1 MKRRILA
8 SAGKAGKTSENN
20 GTEQKPERLKSS
32 RRKSIPLKPGDF
44 ALTALVMMLVIFGVI
59 MVFSASYYYAISKEG
74 TPYYYLIRDIIWAV
88 VGTAAMMFMA
98 VFDYHKTQKMAIP
111 VLGVVIVL
119 LLLVFTPLGVTI
131 NNATRWIG
139 VGGATIMPG
148 ELAKPACILF
158 VAAWLSHPR
167 HSIRSFVRGVLP
179 PLLVAGVA
187 GVLIAMQPSTTT
199 AATLIIIVFGMMFIA
214 GMSWAYVGGAFGLA
228 IAAFAA
234 LIVTDDSGYR
244 MKRILSFTDPFAD
257 PQGTGYQVVQ
267 SLLAL
272 GSGGLTGV
280 GLGKSMQK
288 TLYLPEPQND
298 FIFSVIGE
306 EFGFVGC
313 VGVLAL
319 MFFIII
325 RCIMAAMDTDSMRER
340 LIAVGVA
347 GMLAFQ
353 TFVNVGVAT
362 GIMPN
367 TGMSL
372 PFVSSGGSSL
382 WTNMAAI
389 GLVLNIKL
397 RNSRTLFEGE
407 YL

>member
-98 VFDYHKTQKMAIP
+98 VVDYHKTQKMAIP

-298 FIFSVIGE
+298 FILAIIGE
-306 EFGFVGC
+306 ELGFIGLLILLIVY
-313 VGVLAL
+313 LL
-319 MFFIII
+319 LIW
-325 RCIMAAMDTDSMRER
+325 RCIH
-340 LIAVGVA
+340 IALNAPDMFGTLLASGITIMLGVQVV
-347 GMLAFQ
+347 L
-353 TFVNVGVAT
+353 NVMIVTSLMPPT
-362 GIMPN
+362 GI
-367 TGMSL
+367 SL
-372 PFVSSGGSSL
+372 PFVSWGGNSL
-382 WTNMAAI
+382 
-389 GLVLNIKL
+389 LVFMGSMGVMLNI
-397 RNSRTLFEGE
+397 SRHSIK
-407 YL
+407 

>member
-228 IAAFAA
+228 VAAFAA

-257 PQGTGYQVVQ
+257 PQGTGRRGPGKEYAED
-267 SLLAL
+267 AL
-272 GSGGLTGV
+272 PSGTAERFYPRHHRGRAGIYRFVNTSHRLSPSDLEMHSYRPQCPGYVRYTPGIGHYNYAGRSGGAQRDDRNISHAADGNFTSFRQLGRKLTAGIYGQHGGNV
-280 GLGKSMQK
+280 KHFK
-288 TLYLPEPQND
+288 TFD
-298 FIFSVIGE
+298 K
-306 EFGFVGC
+306 
-313 VGVLAL
+313 
-319 MFFIII
+319 
-325 RCIMAAMDTDSMRER
+325 IMESE
-340 LIAVGVA
+340 L
-347 GMLAFQ
+347 
-353 TFVNVGVAT
+353 
-362 GIMPN
+362 
-367 TGMSL
+367 
-372 PFVSSGGSSL
+372 
-382 WTNMAAI
+382 
-389 GLVLNIKL
+389 
-397 RNSRTLFEGE
+397 
-407 YL
+407 

>member
-74 TPYYYLIRDIIWAV
+74 TPYYYLIRDIIGAV
-88 VGTAAMMFMA
+88 VGPAAMMFMA

-228 IAAFAA
+228 VAAFAA

-298 FIFSVIGE
+298 FILAIIGE
-306 EFGFVGC
+306 ELGFIGLLILLIVY
-313 VGVLAL
+313 LL
-319 MFFIII
+319 LIW
-325 RCIMAAMDTDSMRER
+325 RCIH
-340 LIAVGVA
+340 IALNAPDMFGTLLASGITIMLGVQVV
-347 GMLAFQ
+347 L
-353 TFVNVGVAT
+353 NVMIVTSLMPPT
-362 GIMPN
+362 GI
-367 TGMSL
+367 SL
-372 PFVSSGGSSL
+372 PFVSWGGNSL
-382 WTNMAAI
+382 
-389 GLVLNIKL
+389 LVFMGSMGVMLNI
-397 RNSRTLFEGE
+397 SRHSIK
-407 YL
+407 

>member
-8 SAGKAGKTSENN
+8 SAGTAGKTSENN

-228 IAAFAA
+228 VAAFAA

-298 FIFSVIGE
+298 FILAIIGE
-306 EFGFVGC
+306 ELGFIGLLILLIVY
-313 VGVLAL
+313 LL
-319 MFFIII
+319 LIW
-325 RCIMAAMDTDSMRER
+325 RCIH
-340 LIAVGVA
+340 IALNAPDMFGTLLASGITIMLGVQVV
-347 GMLAFQ
+347 L
-353 TFVNVGVAT
+353 NVMIVTSLMPPT
-362 GIMPN
+362 GI
-367 TGMSL
+367 SL
-372 PFVSSGGSSL
+372 PFVSWGGNSL
-382 WTNMAAI
+382 
-389 GLVLNIKL
+389 LVFMGSMGVMLNI
-397 RNSRTLFEGE
+397 SRHSIK
-407 YL
+407 

>member
-1 MKRRILA
+1 
-8 SAGKAGKTSENN
+8 
-20 GTEQKPERLKSS
+20 
-32 RRKSIPLKPGDF
+32 
-44 ALTALVMMLVIFGVI
+44 
-59 MVFSASYYYAISKEG
+59 
-74 TPYYYLIRDIIWAV
+74 
-88 VGTAAMMFMA
+88 
-98 VFDYHKTQKMAIP
+98 MAIP

-228 IAAFAA
+228 VAAFAA

-298 FIFSVIGE
+298 FILAIIGE
-306 EFGFVGC
+306 ELGFIGLLILLIVY
-313 VGVLAL
+313 LL
-319 MFFIII
+319 LIW
-325 RCIMAAMDTDSMRER
+325 RCIH
-340 LIAVGVA
+340 IALNAPDMFGTLLASGITIMLGVQVV
-347 GMLAFQ
+347 L
-353 TFVNVGVAT
+353 NVMIVTSLMPPT
-362 GIMPN
+362 GI
-367 TGMSL
+367 SL
-372 PFVSSGGSSL
+372 PFVSWGGNSL
-382 WTNMAAI
+382 
-389 GLVLNIKL
+389 LVFMGSMGVMLNI
-397 RNSRTLFEGE
+397 SRHSIK
-407 YL
+407 

>member
-8 SAGKAGKTSENN
+8 SAGKAGKTSGNN

-228 IAAFAA
+228 VAAFAA

-298 FIFSVIGE
+298 FILAIIGE
-306 EFGFVGC
+306 ELGFIGLLILLIVY
-313 VGVLAL
+313 LL
-319 MFFIII
+319 LIW
-325 RCIMAAMDTDSMRER
+325 RCIH
-340 LIAVGVA
+340 IALNAPDMFGTLLASGITIMLGVQVV
-347 GMLAFQ
+347 L
-353 TFVNVGVAT
+353 NVMIVTSLMPPT
-362 GIMPN
+362 GI
-367 TGMSL
+367 SL
-372 PFVSSGGSSL
+372 PFVSWGGNSL
-382 WTNMAAI
+382 
-389 GLVLNIKL
+389 LVFMGSMGVMLNI
-397 RNSRTLFEGE
+397 SRHSIK
-407 YL
+407 

>member
-20 GTEQKPERLKSS
+20 GTEQNPERLKSS

-228 IAAFAA
+228 VAAFAA

-298 FIFSVIGE
+298 FILAIIGE
-306 EFGFVGC
+306 ELGFIGLLILLIVY
-313 VGVLAL
+313 LL
-319 MFFIII
+319 LIW
-325 RCIMAAMDTDSMRER
+325 RCIH
-340 LIAVGVA
+340 IALNAPDMFGTLLASGITIMLGVQVV
-347 GMLAFQ
+347 L
-353 TFVNVGVAT
+353 NVMIVTSLMPPT
-362 GIMPN
+362 GI
-367 TGMSL
+367 SL
-372 PFVSSGGSSL
+372 PFVSWGGNSL
-382 WTNMAAI
+382 
-389 GLVLNIKL
+389 LVFMGSMGVMLNI
-397 RNSRTLFEGE
+397 SRHSIK
-407 YL
+407 

>member
-179 PLLVAGVA
+179 PL
-187 GVLIAMQPSTTT
+187 S
-199 AATLIIIVFGMMFIA
+199 
-214 GMSWAYVGGAFGLA
+214 
-228 IAAFAA
+228 
-234 LIVTDDSGYR
+234 
-244 MKRILSFTDPFAD
+244 
-257 PQGTGYQVVQ
+257 
-267 SLLAL
+267 
-272 GSGGLTGV
+272 GSGRGGRSDRYAAQHDHGGYADHHRFRHDVYRRYELGL
-280 GLGKSMQK
+280 L
-288 TLYLPEPQND
+288 
-298 FIFSVIGE
+298 
-306 EFGFVGC
+306 
-313 VGVLAL
+313 
-319 MFFIII
+319 
-325 RCIMAAMDTDSMRER
+325 
-340 LIAVGVA
+340 
-347 GMLAFQ
+347 
-353 TFVNVGVAT
+353 
-362 GIMPN
+362 
-367 TGMSL
+367 
-372 PFVSSGGSSL
+372 
-382 WTNMAAI
+382 
-389 GLVLNIKL
+389 
-397 RNSRTLFEGE
+397 
-407 YL
+407 

>member
-74 TPYYYLIRDIIWAV
+74 TPYYYLIRDM

-298 FIFSVIGE
+298 FILAIIGE
-306 EFGFVGC
+306 ELGFIGLLILLIVY
-313 VGVLAL
+313 LL
-319 MFFIII
+319 LIW
-325 RCIMAAMDTDSMRER
+325 RCIH
-340 LIAVGVA
+340 IALNAPDMFGTLLASGITIMLGVQVV
-347 GMLAFQ
+347 L
-353 TFVNVGVAT
+353 NVMIVTSLMPPT
-362 GIMPN
+362 GI
-367 TGMSL
+367 SL
-372 PFVSSGGSSL
+372 PFVSWGGNSL
-382 WTNMAAI
+382 
-389 GLVLNIKL
+389 LVFMGSMGVMLNI
-397 RNSRTLFEGE
+397 SRHSIK
-407 YL
+407 

>member
-214 GMSWAYVGGAFGLA
+214 GMSWTYVGGAFGLA

-298 FIFSVIGE
+298 FILAIIGE
-306 EFGFVGC
+306 ELGFIGLLILLIVY
-313 VGVLAL
+313 LL
-319 MFFIII
+319 LIW
-325 RCIMAAMDTDSMRER
+325 RCIH
-340 LIAVGVA
+340 IALNAPDMFGTLLASGITIMLGVQVV
-347 GMLAFQ
+347 L
-353 TFVNVGVAT
+353 NVMIVTSLMPPT
-362 GIMPN
+362 GI
-367 TGMSL
+367 SL
-372 PFVSSGGSSL
+372 PFVSWGGNSL
-382 WTNMAAI
+382 
-389 GLVLNIKL
+389 LVFMGSMGVMLNI
-397 RNSRTLFEGE
+397 SRHSIK
-407 YL
+407 